1 MNFRE
6 LEQKVKDIEEKLN
19 KITSKTHEFTEDEK
33 LILRNISSNYGYIAR
48 DKNGD
53 LLL

>member
-19 KITSKTHEFTEDEK
+19 KITSKTHEFTEENFYKAYDECVR
-33 LILRNISSNYGYIAR
+33 LFRGE
-48 DKNGD
+48 
-53 LLL
+53 